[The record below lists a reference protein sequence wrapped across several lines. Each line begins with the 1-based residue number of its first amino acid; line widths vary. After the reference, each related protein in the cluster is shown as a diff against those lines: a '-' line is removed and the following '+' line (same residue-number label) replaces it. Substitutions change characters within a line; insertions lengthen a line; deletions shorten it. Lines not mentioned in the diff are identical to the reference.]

1 MANPNPNP
9 PKRKKAS
16 AASRKTRGN
25 KNKRTRYDYAGAREA
40 LSLPSDATTQ
50 EIAFNVTPA
59 SASTASGGARSPLKK
74 QYKYKAML
82 LEERSKNDILAKKF
96 GDSVQDLHLKE
107 RKISSLKNEV
117 RQLSDSLRAEK
128 EKSRLTILKLI
139 DDVEDAIA
147 AATVIKEDT
156 NEKMSAVEL
165 AIFREKEKS
174 QNAIQRERE
183 YTSYAISS
191 RKLNSNYLLI
201 YISTELIS

>member
-74 QYKYKAML
+74 QYKAML